1 MEILYGSKGIDNFIE
16 TTLGEGIIAVNS
28 PHYYRLRMLEDNDI
42 PGLIKPVVSQLDGSL
57 TLKYNTCSC
66 YVLDRLFLRV
76 KPDGGFLGVIMQQ
89 LEGLLRSTRVYL
101 LDPDDVV
108 LKPEYMFYNWGEK
121 SLKLLYIPGY
131 GVNIKLQLKGFLEY
145 IMRIFDHRDEVG
157 VKYMYGMYDLIC
169 EDTFSIEDFSY
180 SQGYLGDDETGYRG
194 TSRIET
200 GTGLSVGIG
209 DETVANSCP
218 DNQVILRELH
228 DTRTMHDSKRK
239 DITKL
244 VPLTNGALKEI
255 ILSKYDEMILVG
267 RGKRETDYRIST
279 TQISRVHACIYL
291 RGEDVYVEDR
301 ESTNGTFINSVRLEP
316 LKQELISVGDL
327 VSFANE
333 EFFAV

>member
-1 MEILYGSKGIDNFIE
+1 MEILYGSKGIDNYIE
-16 TTLGEGIIAVNS
+16 ATLGEGIIVTNS
-28 PHYYRLRMLEDNDI
+28 PHCYRLRMLEDNDI
-42 PGLIKPVVSQLDGSL
+42 PGLIKPVVSQLDGRL

-66 YVLDRLFLRV
+66 YVLDRLFLRI
-76 KPDGGFLGVIMQQ
+76 KPDGGFLGIIMQQ
-89 LEGLLRSTRVYL
+89 LESLLRRIRAYL

-121 SLKLLYIPGY
+121 SLRLLYIPGY
-131 GVNIKLQLKGFLEY
+131 GVNIKHQLKGFLEY
-145 IMRIFDHRDEVG
+145 IMRIFDHRDEEG
-157 VKYMYGMYDLIC
+157 VRYMYGMYDLIC

-180 SQGYLGDDETGYRG
+180 RYGYLRDGATEYHGA
-194 TSRIET
+194 SRIE
-200 GTGLSVGIG
+200 VGIESGVG
-209 DETVANSCP
+209 DGDAANSCQ
-218 DNQVILRELH
+218 DDQIALRELP
-228 DTRTMHDSKRK
+228 DAKIIQDSRK
-239 DITKL
+239 KTITKL

-267 RGKRETDYRIST
+267 RGKRETDYRIPT

-291 RGEDVYVEDR
+291 RGNDIYVEDR
-301 ESTNGTFINSVRLEP
+301 ESTNGTFINSVRLEA